1 MKMRWLCGIILFMS
15 YTTTIAQKRQ
25 LFLIAGQSNA
35 VGQGNSTE
43 SVKCAPATALAYLAA
58 ADSLVPLA
66 DPFGEKAGHFEQA
79 GSGSIATAFAHEYHR
94 LTGTVAVMVSA
105 ARGGAS
111 CHQRA
116 ELGNYGT
123 WAESGRLPLLDE
135 AVSKTRR
142 AMQKTGLPLQGI
154 IWMQGERDANAIADS
169 LMSGTDYATALTGVI
184 RRFRQQ
190 LGSDVLVYIVLTG
203 YQAGRTKAGSDAV
216 RAAQLSVATRTARTY
231 IVYRETDEFDGRGW
245 MKDFVHYNQ
254 TGLNDIGQKTA
265 RFISRP
271 PD

>member
-43 SVKCAPATALAYLAA
+43 SVKCA
-58 ADSLVPLA
+58 
-66 DPFGEKAGHFEQA
+66 
-79 GSGSIATAFAHEYHR
+79 
-94 LTGTVAVMVSA
+94 
-105 ARGGAS
+105 
-111 CHQRA
+111 
-116 ELGNYGT
+116 
-123 WAESGRLPLLDE
+123 
-135 AVSKTRR
+135 
-142 AMQKTGLPLQGI
+142 
-154 IWMQGERDANAIADS
+154 
-169 LMSGTDYATALTGVI
+169 TALTGVI
-184 RRFRQQ
+184 SRFRQQ
-190 LGSDVLVYIVLTG
+190 LGSDVPVYIVLTG
-203 YQAGRTKAGSDAV
+203 YQTGRTKAGSDAV

-231 IVYRETDEFDGRGW
+231 IVYRETDEFAGRGW